1 MVVFNPIKEKVMER
15 GIKILN
21 VSSNNEAEYAALIA
35 GLEWCASNVINCLNV
50 YGDSMLI
57 VKQVQGI
64 WSCKSDK
71 LTSKVREVK
80 GLLRRIKH
88 CQVHYVG
95 RPRNQ
100 GANALASECLKEVTV
115 GAIKLKE
122 PRMQGK
128 ESLQNFFCFLEIG
141 EPPSHLTK
149 GERRWL
155 ARKVVRYPLVNNKDL
170 FCQGKDQ
177 VL

>member
-1 MVVFNPIKEKVMER
+1 MVVFNPVKEKVMER
-15 GIKILN
+15 GIKLLN
-21 VSSNNEAEYAALIA
+21 VSSNNEAEYATLIA
-35 GLEWCASNVINCLNV
+35 RLEWCASNDINQLNA

-57 VKQVQGI
+57 VKQAQGI

-71 LTSKVREVK
+71 ITSKLREVK

-95 RPRNQ
+95 RARNQ
-100 GANALASECLKEVTV
+100 DSDALASECLKEVTV
-115 GAIKLKE
+115 GAVKLQE

-128 ESLQNFFCFLEIG
+128 ESLQNVSCFLETRK
-141 EPPSHLTK
+141 PPPHLTK

-155 ARKVVRYPLVNNKDL
+155 ARKVVRY
-170 FCQGKDQ
+170 
-177 VL
+177 